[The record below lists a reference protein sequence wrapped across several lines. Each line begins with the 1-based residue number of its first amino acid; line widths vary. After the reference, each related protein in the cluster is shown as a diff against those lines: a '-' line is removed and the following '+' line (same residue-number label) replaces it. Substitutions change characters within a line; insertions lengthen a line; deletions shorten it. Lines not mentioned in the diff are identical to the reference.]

1 MTRKAEQFIKD
12 YTRGIS
18 NEIENGCY
26 HEWLTPEQCRA
37 ACIIEREETINNAC
51 EWLFG
56 HLSFFVT
63 YFDEEFVEEID
74 RSDFIKNFR
83 KAMEA

>member
-1 MTRKAEQFIKD
+1 MTQEEWIKKASKHLPDGGYNYDKLGTAIYMFKEGYEEAI
-12 YTRGIS
+12 
-18 NEIENGCY
+18 NE
-26 HEWLTPEQCRA
+26 
-37 ACIIEREETINNAC
+37 AC

-56 HLSFFVT
+56 HLGLFVT

-83 KAMEA
+83 KAMEE